1 MNKYQVNF
9 IATKGVGEKSEVAKR
24 KNDIGT
30 QELATGQVSVLPANS
45 KEIPAQY
52 PKIADVLTML
62 NQTSDERDAIEV
74 IVTKTPDG
82 KAALNTY
89 QRLANQGLKIEWF
102 DKGTGK
108 RTKKYDSESTAFCA
122 RMSKN
127 NALGLDGVVDQLN
140 YGILVNGGMAAE
152 AVVSP
157 QADDIEDVVVV
168 DVATFEKFE
177 WDEKLRRYKIY
188 QKTDNFDKKVDL
200 YEGNFF
206 YIPNEP
212 KSGRPDGTLHFEGA
226 IYAISHYLK
235 LMKDASAVLER
246 IGYPRFSI
254 SIDDEKFYASLPA
267 KVKADPE
274 LLKKTKKEFFDE
286 IQRQCQMSGYNSDF
300 ISWSSVKKDVLGG
313 NTSLGVDVRA
323 WTEITNI
330 EIPQAFTI
338 PPIIMGRGQG
348 KGSYALG
355 TVEMEI
361 LVSYIESMRR
371 ASKRIIENIMNLW
384 ARTKGYNIRCKVT
397 HNPID
402 WEKQID
408 KLTAQLKKLEF
419 YRRLDEY
426 GYIDT
431 DEAARNTA
439 DVEKAEGRKPSDG
452 SYAYLKQGSINDD
465 ANGTEPNGG
474 TD

>member
-1 MNKYQVNF
+1 MK
-9 IATKGVGEKSEVAKR
+9 KGVGEKSEVAKR
-24 KNDIGT
+24 KNDIDT
-30 QELATGQVSVLPANS
+30 QELARGQVSVLPANS
-45 KEIPAQY
+45 KDIPVEF
-52 PKIADVLTML
+52 PKIADVLTTL
-62 NQTSDERDAIEV
+62 NQTADARNAIEV

-89 QRLANQGLKIEWF
+89 LRLANQGLKIEWF

-108 RTKKYDSESTAFCA
+108 KTKKYDSESTAFCA

-127 NALGLDGVVDQLN
+127 NALGLDGVVDQLH
-140 YGILVNGGMAAE
+140 YGMLVNSGMAVE
-152 AVVSP
+152 VVVS
-157 QADDIEDVVVV
+157 QRADDVDDVIVI
-168 DVATFEKFE
+168 DVSTFEKFE
-177 WDEKLRRYKIY
+177 WDDKLKRYKIY
-188 QKTDNFDKKVDL
+188 QKTDLGKNKVDL

-212 KSGRPDGTLHFEGA
+212 KSGRPDGTLHFESS
-226 IYAISHYLK
+226 IYAVTHYLK
-235 LMKDASAVLER
+235 LMHDASAVLER
-246 IGYPRFSI
+246 IGYPRYSV
-254 SIDDEKFYASLPA
+254 SIDDEKFYASLSA
-267 KVKADPE
+267 KIKADPE
-274 LLKKTKKEFFDE
+274 LLKKTKKEFFQE
-286 IQRQCQMSGYNSDF
+286 VESQCRKASYNSDF
-300 ISWSSVKKDVLGG
+300 ISWASVKRDVLGG

-323 WTEITNI
+323 WTEITNV

-361 LVSYIESMRR
+361 LVGYIDSMRR
-371 ASKRIIENIMNLW
+371 ASKRIIENTMNVW
-384 ARTKGYNIRCKVT
+384 ARARGYNIKCKVT

-431 DEAARNTA
+431 DEAARNIA
-439 DVEKAEGRKPSDG
+439 DVEKAEGKKPPDG
-452 SYAYLKQGSINDD
+452 SYAYLKKGS
-465 ANGTEPNGG
+465 ANNETEEG
-474 TD
+474 TDGNNE